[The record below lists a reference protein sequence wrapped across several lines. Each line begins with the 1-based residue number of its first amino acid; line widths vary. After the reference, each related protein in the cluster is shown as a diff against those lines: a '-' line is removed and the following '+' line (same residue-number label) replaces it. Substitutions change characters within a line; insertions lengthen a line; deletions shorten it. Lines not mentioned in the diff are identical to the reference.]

1 VKNTLDE
8 VILMKKLFSFFIC
21 LFAFG
26 FVLVP
31 SEIEAHYHSSFIKE
45 YEQLDDEKKQ
55 QVDQILNHLHEEL
68 EKLGVKIDH
77 PNVHEII
84 SRLDEETQQQ
94 VKAIIKDL
102 DEGKITSEEADKKL
116 EQLGVLPKKEN
127 CKIFENLDDET
138 KEKAKEIMKE
148 LKSGAI
154 TREKADEKFKELG
167 IELPKRQ
174 ELNDETKEKV
184 KQLLEEAEKE
194 FEQIGIEFP
203 KHHYKHLIE

>member
-1 VKNTLDE
+1 MKAKSHQKKRIKN
-8 VILMKKLFSFFIC
+8 S
-21 LFAFG
+21 
-26 FVLVP
+26 
-31 SEIEAHYHSSFIKE
+31 
-45 YEQLDDEKKQ
+45 
-55 QVDQILNHLHEEL
+55 N
-68 EKLGVKIDH
+68 
-77 PNVHEII
+77 
-84 SRLDEETQQQ
+84 
-94 VKAIIKDL
+94 
-102 DEGKITSEEADKKL
+102 
-116 EQLGVLPKKEN
+116 LGVLPKKEN